1 MNSVNNKLSN
11 ISKVIFP
18 NKKINIFV
26 VCMLFLGI
34 VAGAIFVS
42 VIGINDKNLV
52 LDKIKI
58 FIDNVNNSRFN
69 SLLLF
74 KNSFLID
81 LIYLCIIFAF
91 GMSMIGI
98 IFNIILLFIRGFV
111 FGFTIASFILT
122 YSYRGIILSFLYVVF
137 GQIFSILAIIVI
149 TIYSIIFSYGLLKL
163 LFKNNP
169 SRIRYNIKNYFLIFI
184 IVIIVIIIAS
194 LLEAFIFPALIK
206 LLIKL
211 FK

>member
-1 MNSVNNKLSN
+1 MNNKLSN

>member
-1 MNSVNNKLSN
+1 MNNKLSN
-11 ISKVIFP
+11 ISRVIFP

-122 YSYRGIILSFLYVVF
+122 YSYRGIILSFLYVIF
-137 GQIFSILAIIVI
+137 GQMFSILAIIVI
-149 TIYSIIFSYGLLKL
+149 TIYSILFSYELLKL

-169 SRIRYNIKNYFLIFI
+169 SRIRNNIKNYFLIFI
-184 IVIIVIIIAS
+184 IVIIIGFIAS